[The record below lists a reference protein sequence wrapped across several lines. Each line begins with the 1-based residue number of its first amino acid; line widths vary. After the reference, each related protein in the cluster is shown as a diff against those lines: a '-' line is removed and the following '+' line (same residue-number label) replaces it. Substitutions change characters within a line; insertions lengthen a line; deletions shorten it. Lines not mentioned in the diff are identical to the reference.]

1 MSLEWLR
8 TLVWMDYR
16 LAVLFYVVVPLGLLV
31 WAWSQR
37 ARAIV
42 TLLRIYWQVA
52 SLLMINVYLMI
63 AALPVSFFTSVLAQV
78 LMPVSL
84 WFWLDVNEE
93 IRERRGLLAR
103 VTHIW
108 RWIVTWLASLGAI
121 GMLPFLGCGLH
132 TMKALMA
139 DDRCRVWLEAPW
151 GYRELFHRG
160 TPPADLGFWGIVGLI
175 VYGFCLAYFLLVRLA
190 KQGRTALSN

>member
-1 MSLEWLR
+1 MAAEG
-8 TLVWMDYR
+8 LVTWVWTYYR
-16 LAVLFYVVVPLGLLV
+16 LAVVFYVFAPLGLLV

-52 SLLMINVYLMI
+52 SLLMITVYLMI
-63 AALPVSFFTSVLAQV
+63 AALPVSFFTSWLAQM
-78 LMPVSL
+78 LLPVCL

-93 IRERRGLLAR
+93 IAERPGWLAR
-103 VTHIW
+103 VTNLW
-108 RWIVTWLASLGAI
+108 RWLVTWMAALGSVL
-121 GMLPFLGCGLH
+121 MVPFLGCGLRS
-132 TMKALMA
+132 TNALLA
-139 DDRCRVWLEAPW
+139 DEQCRVWLEAPW

-160 TPPADLGFWGIVGLI
+160 TSPADLGFWGIVGLV

-190 KQGRTALSN
+190 KQGRTALS